1 MKQGEP
7 LYGVVYLDK
16 IKHKMILITCA
27 LSLREIIY
35 VHISGFGRG
44 GWGVGGGGV
53 NVDTDFALASFIQP
67 YLHIHSSFV

>member
-7 LYGVVYLDK
+7 LYGVIYLDK

-35 VHISGFGRG
+35 VHISGHG
-44 GWGVGGGGV
+44 GGGGGV
-53 NVDTDFALASFIQP
+53 NVDIGFALASFIQP